1 MATNFE
7 KKFEVFR
14 RWSNMTALP
23 LSFVGIFVLGFM
35 HYWLWMTLDIFVFI
49 LLASINFIWFVPT
62 GSIGYIM
69 VFNKLKKR
77 KLAPGLNWVIPVV
90 TDKYLMDTTVIT
102 KVLTD
107 TKKIKTRNEVKLEY
121 TITYQLDENYVSE
134 VFRQMKSN
142 YWDTHVSRWIDAK
155 FDTIVSWLTY
165 PEFQLRKDEIEDM
178 ASKLIAEEV
187 DKKCREM
194 SRNYNL
200 DTLGKPKTTPTTRYD
215 VVRSTQNF
223 SSADDPTQMITLEV
237 SNIYER
243 KEDEVGVNFFKFIDL
258 KINKVEFEESYE
270 QARSKVA
277 VAKAQTIEAEEKKKQ
292 LLILAESKKEAEILK
307 AQGEAEALRLK
318 GASENEVRKVLGEI
332 LRDHPELLKE
342 ELAKHYPK
350 VLGGNTMVNL
360 ENL

>member
-1 MATNFE
+1 
-7 KKFEVFR
+7 
-14 RWSNMTALP
+14 MTALP
-23 LSFVGIFVLGFM
+23 LSFIGIFILGLTNC
-35 HYWLWMTLDIFVFI
+35 WVWMTLDILVFI
-49 LLASINFIWFVPT
+49 FLGGINFIWFVPT
-62 GSIGYIM
+62 GSVGYIM
-69 VFNKLKKR
+69 VLNKLSDRTLK
-77 KLAPGLNWVIPVV
+77 PGLNWVIPIV

-102 KVLTD
+102 KVITD
-107 TKKIKTRNEVKLEY
+107 TKKVKTRNEVKLEY
-121 TITYQLDENYVSE
+121 TLTYQLKEEYVSE
-134 VFRQMKSN
+134 VFRQMKAN

-194 SRNYNL
+194 SCDEFSIL
-200 DTLGKPKTTPTTRYD
+200 SPATRYN
-215 VVRSTQNF
+215 VAKSRITVP
-223 SSADDPTQMITLEV
+223 SADDPTHSVTLEV
-237 SNIYER
+237 SNIYEHMVN
-243 KEDEVGVNFFKFIDL
+243 EPGVNFFKFIDL
-258 KINKVEFEESYE
+258 KINKVKFEESYE

-277 VAKAQTIEAEEKKKQ
+277 IAKAQTIEAEEKKKQ
-292 LLILAESKKEAEILK
+292 ILILAKSKKEAEILK
-307 AQGEAEALRLK
+307 AQGEAKALLLK

-350 VLGGNTMVNL
+350 VLGGNTIVNL

>member
-1 MATNFE
+1 MTTNFE

-35 HYWLWMTLDIFVFI
+35 HCWLWMTLDIFMFI
-49 LLASINFIWFVPT
+49 LWAGINFIWFVPT
-62 GSIGYIM
+62 GSVGYIM
-69 VFNKLKKR
+69 VLNKLSDRTLK
-77 KLAPGLNWVIPVV
+77 PGLNWVYPVI
-90 TDKYLMDTTVIT
+90 TDQYLMDTTVIT

-107 TKKIKTRNEVKLEY
+107 TKKVKTRNEVKLEY
-121 TITYQLDENYVSE
+121 TLTYQLKEEYVSE
-134 VFRQMKSN
+134 VFRQMKAN

-194 SRNYNL
+194 SEELASDVYA
-200 DTLGKPKTTPTTRYD
+200 KRYD
-215 VVRSTQNF
+215 VVKTTQ
-223 SSADDPTQMITLEV
+223 SYPSADDPTQMVTMEISSIV
-237 SNIYER
+237 ER
-243 KEDEVGVNFFKFIDL
+243 LDLVNGVNFFKFIDL
-258 KINKVEFEESYE
+258 KINKVEFESSYE

-292 LLILAESKKEAEILK
+292 LLILAESKKQAEILK

-360 ENL
+360 DNL